1 MNERIARLRE
11 HVTEEVGECARD
23 QISVILASA
32 KLITTLRARL
42 GDLEGGQDD
51 RCSDLILIDPFSAHA
66 TVTFD
71 FAATQSAKTVAKAR
85 AHIGSDSPLR
95 RLSGMSPPPLSP
107 LEIAALRKRDP
118 RLDDA
123 ALWLPFDD
131 ASDDSPP
138 LFSEQCGAALRPV
151 GLAAPRPTVA
161 VSTHH

>member
-42 GDLEGGQDD
+42 GDQDDQDD

-71 FAATQSAKTVAKAR
+71 FAATQSEKTVAKAR